1 MKPQSIKSRVSE
13 AQADVDAARTELA
26 DSLAVI
32 RTRMRNH
39 RAGVIIGA
47 GLVSGFAL
55 SLLPTKLWARVGAVL
70 GATGA
75 LVARSVL
82 APMIAGAL
90 IARENQANHDELETP
105 PNVH

>member
-1 MKPQSIKSRVSE
+1 MKPQSIKSRVNE
-13 AQADVDAARTELA
+13 AQADVDAEGAELA
-26 DSLAVI
+26 DSLAII
-32 RTRMRNH
+32 RARMRKH
-39 RAGVIIGA
+39 RTGVILGA

-90 IARENQANHDELETP
+90 IARENQTNHELETP

>member
-1 MKPQSIKSRVSE
+1 MKPQSIKARVNE
-13 AQADVDAARTELA
+13 AQADVNMARAELA

-39 RAGVIIGA
+39 RTGVILGA
-47 GLVSGFAL
+47 GLISGFAL

-90 IARENQANHDELETP
+90 IARENQGQHELETP
-105 PNVH
+105 PEVH